1 MRVVVDTNVA
11 LSGLLWQGPPN
22 QILKWAREGILE
34 VVACEQTTAEL
45 RRILQY
51 KRFAQRLSMLETSP
65 SEVFAY
71 FMNLVFFVPTPGLI
85 PKEIVEDPF
94 DNFFLAIA
102 SQNNACLIIS
112 GDRHLLDLREYEH
125 IQIVT
130 PSEAC
135 QVIGTLLSRGG
146 SFR

>member
-11 LSGLLWQGPPN
+11 VSGLLWPGPPN
-22 QILKWAREGILE
+22 QILKWARERIFE
-34 VVACEQTTAEL
+34 IVAWEQTTDEL
-45 RRILQY
+45 RRVLQY
-51 KRFAQRLSMLETSP
+51 KRFAQRLSTLETNAA
-65 SEVFAY
+65 EVFAY
-71 FMNLVFFVPTPGLI
+71 FLNLVFFVPTQELI

-94 DNFFLAIA
+94 NNFFLALA
-102 SQNNACLIIS
+102 SHNNARLIIS

-135 QVIGTLLSRGG
+135 QVIERLLTAGRSR
-146 SFR
+146 

>member
-11 LSGLLWQGPPN
+11 VSGLLWPGPPN
-22 QILKWAREGILE
+22 QILKWARQSIFDI
-34 VVACEQTTAEL
+34 VACEQTTDEL
-45 RRILQY
+45 RRVLQY
-51 KRFAQRLSMLETSP
+51 KRFARRLSTLETNAA
-65 SEVFAY
+65 EVFAY
-71 FMNLVFFVPTPGLI
+71 FVNLVFFVPTPELI

-94 DNFFLAIA
+94 DNFFLALA
-102 SQNNACLIIS
+102 SHNNARLIIS

-135 QVIGTLLSRGG
+135 QVIETLLTAGSSR
-146 SFR
+146 